1 MLFRQFFD
9 KTSSTYTYLIAHKK
23 GAEACIIDPVLEHIE
38 NYLKA
43 IKDLDLK
50 LVKVIDTHVHADHVS
65 GISKLM
71 DFY

>member
-9 KTSSTYTYLIAHKK
+9 TTSSTYTCLIANKK

-50 LVKVIDTHVHADHVS
+50 LVHIPVC
-65 GISKLM
+65 
-71 DFY
+71 FY

>member
-23 GAEACIIDPVLEHIE
+23 GAEACIIDPVLEHVE

-43 IKDLDLK
+43 IKDLDK
-50 LVKVIDTHVHADHVS
+50 
-65 GISKLM
+65 
-71 DFY
+71 